1 MGEALSGSSAR
12 RYAEAL
18 LQIATSENA
27 EDEFAASFERLRN
40 ALTGEI
46 LRALRNPGVP
56 LQARRGAIE
65 AATAGEPRAIRSL
78 LGLLLERERIALFPL
93 IALAYS
99 DLVERRAG
107 IVKGRI
113 TTARELSASEREDL
127 VGRLERS
134 SGKKIR
140 ATFAVDES
148 LIGGAKVQVGDRL
161 IDSSLKAQL
170 AELERELAR

>member
-1 MGEALSGSSAR
+1 MALSGSSAR

-18 LQIATSENA
+18 LQIATSEKT
-27 EDEFAASFERLRN
+27 EDEFAASFERLRQ
-40 ALTGEI
+40 ALSAEI
-46 LRALRNPGVP
+46 LRALRNPGVA
-56 LQARRGAIE
+56 LQARRAAIE

-78 LGLLLERERIALFPL
+78 LGLLLERERIALFPQ

-113 TTARELSASEREDL
+113 TTATELSAGEREDL
-127 VGRLERS
+127 VARLERS

-148 LIGGAKVQVGDRL
+148 LIGGAKVQIGDRL

>member
-1 MGEALSGSSAR
+1 MALSGSSAR

-18 LQIATSENA
+18 LQIATSEKA
-27 EDEFAASFERLRN
+27 VDEFAASFERLRQ
-40 ALTGEI
+40 ALDAET

-56 LQARRGAIE
+56 VRSRRAAID
-65 AATAGEPRAIRSL
+65 AATAGEPKAIRSL
-78 LGLLLERERIALFPL
+78 LGLLLERERIALFPQ
-93 IALAYS
+93 IAVAFG

-113 TTARELSASEREDL
+113 TTATELSSSERAEL

-140 ATFAVDES
+140 ATFAVDAS
-148 LIGGAKVQVGDRL
+148 LIGGAKVQIGDRL

-170 AELERELAR
+170 AELERELAS

>member
-1 MGEALSGSSAR
+1 MALTGSSAR

-18 LQIATSENA
+18 YQIATSEKA
-27 EDEFAASFERLRN
+27 ADEFAASFERLRG
-40 ALTGEI
+40 ALSGEI

-56 LQARRGAIE
+56 VRSRRAAID
-65 AATAGEPRAIRSL
+65 AATAAEPKAIRSL
-78 LGLLLERERIALFPL
+78 LALLLERERIVLFPQ
-93 IALAYS
+93 IALAYA

-113 TTARELSASEREDL
+113 TTATELSAGERAAL

-148 LIGGAKVQVGDRL
+148 LIGGAKVQIGDRL
-161 IDSSLKAQL
+161 IDASLKAQL

>member
-1 MGEALSGSSAR
+1 MALSGSSAR

-18 LQIATSENA
+18 LQIATSEKA
-27 EDEFAASFERLRN
+27 EDEFAASFERLRQ
-40 ALTGEI
+40 ALDADT

-56 LQARRGAIE
+56 IRARRAAIE
-65 AATAGEPRAIRSL
+65 AATAGEPKAIRSL
-78 LGLLLERERIALFPL
+78 LGLLLERERIALFPQ
-93 IALAYS
+93 IALAYA

-113 TTARELSASEREDL
+113 TTAKDLSATDREEL
-127 VGRLERS
+127 VRRLERS
-134 SGKKIR
+134 SGKQIR

-148 LIGGAKVQVGDRL
+148 LIGGAKVQIGDRL

>member
-1 MGEALSGSSAR
+1 MALSGSSAR

-18 LQIATSENA
+18 YQIAVSEKA
-27 EDEFAASFERLRN
+27 VDDFAASFQRLQQ
-40 ALTGEI
+40 AISGEV

-56 LQARRGAIE
+56 LRSRRAAID
-65 AATAGEPRAIRSL
+65 AATASEPKAIRSL
-78 LGLLLERERIALFPL
+78 LALLLERERIALFPQV
-93 IALAYS
+93 AAAYI

-107 IVKGRI
+107 IVKGKV
-113 TTARELSASEREDL
+113 TTATELSASEREDL
-127 VGRLERS
+127 VRRLERS

-170 AELERELAR
+170 DELRRELAS

>member
-1 MGEALSGSSAR
+1 MALSGSAAR

-18 LQIATSENA
+18 YQIAVSEKGV
-27 EDEFAASFERLRN
+27 DDFGVSLQRLEQ
-40 ALTGEI
+40 ALTGDV
-46 LRALRNPGVP
+46 LRALRNPGIP
-56 LQARRGAIE
+56 LRARRAAID
-65 AATAGEPRAIRSL
+65 AATAGEPKAIRSL
-78 LGLLLERERIALFPL
+78 LDVLLERERVALFPR
-93 IALAYS
+93 IAAAYA

-113 TTARELSASEREDL
+113 TTATRLSASDREDL
-127 VGRLERS
+127 VRRLERS

-140 ATFAVDES
+140 ATFTVDET

-170 AELERELAR
+170 DELRRELAS

>member
-1 MGEALSGSSAR
+1 MALSGSSAR

-18 LQIATSENA
+18 YQIATSEKA
-27 EDEFAASFERLRN
+27 VDEFAASFERLRQ
-40 ALTGEI
+40 ALDGET

-56 LQARRGAIE
+56 LRARRAAID
-65 AATAGEPRAIRSL
+65 AATAGEPKAIRSL
-78 LGLLLERERIALFPL
+78 LDLLLEREHIALFPQ
-93 IALAYS
+93 IAVAYT

-113 TTARELSASEREDL
+113 TTAKELSASEREDL
-127 VGRLERS
+127 VRRLERS

-140 ATFAVDES
+140 ATFAVDAS
-148 LIGGAKVQVGDRL
+148 LIGGAKVQIGDRL

-170 AELERELAR
+170 AELERELAS

>member
-1 MGEALSGSSAR
+1 MALSGSSAR

-18 LQIATSENA
+18 LQIATTEKA
-27 EDEFAASFERLRN
+27 EDEFAASFERLRQ
-40 ALTGEI
+40 ALGGEI
-46 LRALRNPGVP
+46 LRALRNPGVA

>member
-1 MGEALSGSSAR
+1 MALSGSSAR

-18 LQIATSENA
+18 LQIATSEKT
-27 EDEFAASFERLRN
+27 EDEFAASFERLRQ
-40 ALTGEI
+40 ALSAEI
-46 LRALRNPGVP
+46 LRALRNPGVA
-56 LQARRGAIE
+56 LQARRAAIE

-78 LGLLLERERIALFPL
+78 LGLLLERERIALFPQ

-113 TTARELSASEREDL
+113 TTATELSAGEREDL

-148 LIGGAKVQVGDRL
+148 LIGGAKVQIGDRL

>member
-1 MGEALSGSSAR
+1 MALSGSSAR

-18 LQIATSENA
+18 LQIATSEKT
-27 EDEFAASFERLRN
+27 EDEFAASFERLRQ
-40 ALTGEI
+40 ALSAEI
-46 LRALRNPGVP
+46 LRALRNPGVA
-56 LQARRGAIE
+56 LQARRAAIE

-78 LGLLLERERIALFPL
+78 LGLLLERERIALFPQ

-113 TTARELSASEREDL
+113 TTATELSSGEREDL

-148 LIGGAKVQVGDRL
+148 LIGGAKVQIGDRL